1 MEIVVNGKAE
11 TLDVELSAL
20 ELLEKLNIAKTG
32 TAIAI
37 NNQIIPRDSHANA
50 KISDGD
56 RVEII
61 RPIGGG

>member
-1 MEIVVNGKAE
+1 MEIVVNGKTE
-11 TLDVELSAL
+11 TLDKEISVV
-20 ELLEKLNIAKTG
+20 ELLEQLGIAKPG

-37 NNQIIPRDSHANA
+37 NNQIVPRDSHTTAR
-50 KISDGD
+50 ICDGD